1 MADNIKTNTTTS
13 KPGPTNA
20 STLKQ
25 GPTSTTTSKP
35 SATTQKPATTSATT
49 SRPTTSALRGNTTN
63 TTTSRPNTS
72 TLRSNTA
79 NTRTLRPNPS
89 TLRSNTANART
100 SQGNKPNAVNLGT
113 RAGAPKQN
121 PTGARALQGNKP
133 NTVRKNTKIVLID
146 DVARSKLIQSNNAFI
161 DLVTINSKNQNFN
174 LYTNDIESASAK
186 ELEDLLRTK
195 LDNFFKKYVE
205 AARQSKNVIEKK
217 YTELTKGL
225 ESNYIQFKK
234 TKVMEF
240 EKESEANNKRLAE
253 IKRIISQYKIEIEEL
268 NSNLLKKIENNDLG
282 LETDSVASKSRRKS
296 RGHSR
301 GVNLNSNTEMK
312 LRISE
317 IEKEINKLKVE
328 EIRIVEKIN
337 THQLRYITMVDDLFT
352 KKQNKITKL
361 DIDKIE
367 TYIWIRD
374 NLIIINRII
383 RDIKVNIALHK
394 IDAKRTEFYESL
406 ESVVNAVDKIK
417 EEFDLFDSIENIKSL
432 IEASESINT
441 NARIINLKPGDAL

>member
-1 MADNIKTNTTTS
+1 MADNIKTNTTTP
-13 KPGPTNA
+13 KPSATNA

-25 GPTSTTTSKP
+25 GQTITTTSKP
-35 SATTQKPATTSATT
+35 SATTQKPAATSATT
-49 SRPTTSALRGNTTN
+49 SRPTTSALRSNTTN
-63 TTTSRPNTS
+63 TATSRPNTS
-72 TLRSNTA
+72 TLRSNAA
-79 NTRTLRPNPS
+79 NTRTLKPNPS
-89 TLRSNTANART
+89 TLRSNAANART
-100 SQGNKPNAVNLGT
+100 SQGNKPNTVNSG
-113 RAGAPKQN
+113 AGAPKQN
-121 PTGARALQGNKP
+121 PIGARALQGNKP
-133 NTVRKNTKIVLID
+133 NTVRKNTKIILID

-205 AARQSKNVIEKK
+205 AARQSKNAIEKK
-217 YTELTKGL
+217 YTELTKEL

-240 EKESEANNKRLAE
+240 EKESEANNRRLAE

-282 LETDSVASKSRRKS
+282 LETDSNASKSRRKS

-394 IDAKRTEFYESL
+394 IDTKRTEFYESL